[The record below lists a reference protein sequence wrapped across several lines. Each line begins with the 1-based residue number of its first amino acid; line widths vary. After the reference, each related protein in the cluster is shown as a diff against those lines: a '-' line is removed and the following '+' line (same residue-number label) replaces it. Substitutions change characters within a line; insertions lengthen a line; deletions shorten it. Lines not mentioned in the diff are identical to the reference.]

1 MSEARADVRLTWMSS
16 SGSKPPATYQ
26 DLQRVPDGM
35 VGEIIDGE
43 LVTSPRPAVRHA
55 AAASSLHSG
64 LYGPFDRRGGGAP
77 GGWVLL
83 FEPELHI
90 ADQILVPDVAGW
102 RQARMPALP
111 DAPFIDVTADW
122 LCEVLSPATVAIDR
136 TRKMHHYARAGVGH
150 LWLLDPQP
158 ETLEVYRLEDRGD
171 GAGWRLLLSVAGS
184 QMVRAAPFDAVE
196 FDLAKVWAR

>member
-1 MSEARADVRLTWMSS
+1 
-16 SGSKPPATYQ
+16 
-26 DLQRVPDGM
+26 
-35 VGEIIDGE
+35 
-43 LVTSPRPAVRHA
+43 VTSPRPAVRHA

-64 LYGPFDRRGGGAP
+64 LYGRFDRRGGGAP

-83 FEPELHI
+83 FE
-90 ADQILVPDVAGW
+90 
-102 RQARMPALP
+102 
-111 DAPFIDVTADW
+111 
-122 LCEVLSPATVAIDR
+122 
-136 TRKMHHYARAGVGH
+136 
-150 LWLLDPQP
+150 PQP